1 MSRGHTPYGYRI
13 ENGAAVI
20 HEEEAAQIRKMYKG
34 YLGGLSLV
42 ASAAEAG
49 ITMKHSSAKRMMQ
62 NSHLLG
68 DDFYP
73 AIIDQETYV
82 LGDDFYPAI
91 IDQETYDA
99 FEAERQRREKT
110 LGRNKRKKKTM
121 EARPEPTAFRMRK
134 PVTVNTDPY
143 KQAEYLY
150 SLIES
155 EV

>member
-20 HEEEAAQIRKMYKG
+20 HEEEAAQIRKMYEG
-34 YLGGLSLV
+34 YLGGLSLI
-42 ASAAEAG
+42 ASAKEAG
-49 ITMKHSSAKRMMQ
+49 IAVVHSTAKRIMQ
-62 NSHLLG
+62 NPHLLG
-68 DDFYP
+68 DDY
-73 AIIDQETYV
+73 
-82 LGDDFYPAI
+82 YPAI

-99 FEAERQRREKT
+99 FEVERQRREKA
-110 LGRNKRKKKTM
+110 LGRNNKKKKKI
-121 EARPEPTAFRMRK
+121 EARPAPTAFRMRK
-134 PVTVNTDPY
+134 SVKVNNDPY